1 MGDARDMTVNEAN
14 RIGSASTDREP
25 ELIESGGMA
34 RLHLTLATTDYDHV
48 RDLMNGVVRPEGI
61 VLTAFV
67 LPVEEVFFRFIKNRE
82 WDVSEMSFGKFI
94 GYASQGASPFIGIP
108 VFPSRVFRHSAF
120 YVRADRGIAAPKDLE
135 GKTVGIPEW
144 AQTAGIYA
152 RGFLSET
159 ANVDLR
165 KIRWVQAGMNE
176 AGREEKVEFK
186 LPPGIQYQQRRDTS
200 ISAMLLSGEI
210 DAAISARVPDAFNA
224 PGAKIVRLYPNYRT
238 EEMAYHAATGIY
250 PIMHV
255 IAMRRA
261 VFERYPWVAMNLFK
275 AFDQAKQRSVER
287 IQDLTA
293 SRIPV
298 PWAAA
303 IAAEFAENFGAD
315 AFPYGLEENRKT
327 LDAFCR
333 FAHDQGVTAT
343 RLTPDDLFPKEVR
356 ASVRV

>member
-1 MGDARDMTVNEAN
+1 MTVNEAS
-14 RIGSASTDREP
+14 RLGGAERQP
-25 ELIESGGMA
+25 EVIESGGTA

-48 RDLMNGVVRPEGI
+48 RDLMNGVVRAEGI
-61 VLTAFV
+61 VLTGFV
-67 LPVEEVFFRFIKNRE
+67 LPVEEIFFRFIKNRE

-94 GYASQGASPFIGIP
+94 GYASQGNSPFIGIP

-120 YVRADRGIAAPKDLE
+120 YVRADRGIKTPKDLE

-152 RGFLSET
+152 RGFLAET
-159 ANVDLR
+159 AGVDLT
-165 KIRWVQAGMNE
+165 KIKWVQAGMNE
-176 AGREEKVEFK
+176 AGREEKVEFT
-186 LPPGIQYQQRRDTS
+186 LPKGIQYSQRRDS
-200 ISAMLLSGEI
+200 SLSAMLKSGEL
-210 DAAISARVPDAFNA
+210 DAAISARVPDAFFT
-224 PGAKIVRLYPNYRT
+224 GGGKIARLYPDYRG
-238 EEMAYHAATGIY
+238 EEMRYHEATGIF

-261 VFERYPWVAMNLFK
+261 VFERYPWAAMNLFK
-275 AFDQAKQRSVER
+275 AFDEAKDRSLER
-287 IQDLTA
+287 IGDLTT

-298 PWAAA
+298 PWSAAVVS
-303 IAAEFAENFGAD
+303 EFAKGFGAD
-315 AFPYGLEENRKT
+315 PFPYGLEANRKT

-333 FAHDQGVTAT
+333 FSHAQGVTAQ

>member
-1 MGDARDMTVNEAN
+1 MT
-14 RIGSASTDREP
+14 ASNADREP
-25 ELIESGGMA
+25 ELIESGGTA

-48 RDLMNGVVRPEGI
+48 RDLVNGAVRPEGI

-67 LPVEEVFFRFIKNRE
+67 LPVEEVFYRFIKNRE

-94 GYASQGASPFIGIP
+94 GFASQGNSPFVGIP
-108 VFPSRVFRHSAF
+108 VFPSRVFRQSAF
-120 YVRADRGIAAPKDLE
+120 YVRTDRSIHSPKDLE

-152 RGFLSET
+152 RGYLAEQCG
-159 ANVDLR
+159 VDIS
-165 KIRWVQAGMNE
+165 KIRWVQAGMNQP
-176 AGREEKVEFK
+176 GRDEKVEFK
-186 LPPGIQYQQRRDTS
+186 LAKNISYEQRRDSS
-200 ISAMLLSGEI
+200 ISGLLLSGDI
-210 DAAISARVPDAFNA
+210 DAAISARVPDAFMQ
-224 PGAKIVRLYPNYRT
+224 GGGKIARLFPNYRG
-238 EEMAYHAATGIY
+238 EEARYYAATGIF

-261 VFERYPWVAMNLFK
+261 VFERYPWVAMNLFN
-275 AFDQAKQRSVER
+275 AFEEAKRRCLER
-287 IQDLTA
+287 IDDLTA

-303 IAAEFAENFGAD
+303 LSGEWSRNFGSD
-315 AFPYGLEENRKT
+315 PFPYGLEANRKT

-333 FAHDQGVTAT
+333 FAHDQDVTQR

>member
-1 MGDARDMTVNEAN
+1 MTAHDARLKA
-14 RIGSASTDREP
+14 ASGADRDP
-25 ELIESGGMA
+25 EIIESGGTA

-48 RDLMNGVVRPEGI
+48 RDLVNGVVRPEGA

-67 LPVEEVFFRFIKNRE
+67 LPVEEIFYRFIKNRE
-82 WDVSEMSFGKFI
+82 WDISEMSFGKFI
-94 GYASQGASPFIGIP
+94 GYASQGNSPFIGIP

-120 YVRADRGIAAPKDLE
+120 YMRTDRGIAKPKDLE
-135 GKTVGIPEW
+135 GKRVGIPEW

-152 RGFLSET
+152 RGFLSDT
-159 ANVDLR
+159 AGVDLR
-165 KIRWVQAGMNE
+165 KIHWVQAGMNE
-176 AGREEKVEFK
+176 AGREEKVDFK
-186 LPPGIQYQQRRDTS
+186 LPPGIQYEQRRDTS

-210 DAAISARVPDAFNA
+210 DAAISARVPDAFEK
-224 PGAKIVRLYPNYRT
+224 GGSKIARLFPDYRA
-238 EEMAYHAATGIY
+238 EEARYHAATGIF

-261 VFERYPWVAMNLFK
+261 VFERYPWIAMNLFK
-275 AFDQAKQRSVER
+275 AFDEAKRRSLER

-303 IAAEFAENFGAD
+303 IAGEWGKNFGAD
-315 AFPYGLEENRKT
+315 PFPYGLEENRKT

-333 FAHDQGVTAT
+333 FAHEQGVTEK

>member
-1 MGDARDMTVNEAN
+1 MTVHEAG
-14 RIGSASTDREP
+14 RMTTSSSEREP
-25 ELIESGGMA
+25 ELIESGGTT

-48 RDLMNGVVRPEGI
+48 RDLVNGVVRPEGI

-67 LPVEEVFFRFIKNRE
+67 LPVEEIFYRFIKNRE
-82 WDVSEMSFGKFI
+82 WDISEMSFGKFI
-94 GYASQGASPFIGIP
+94 GFASQGNSPFVGIP

-120 YVRADRGIAAPKDLE
+120 YVRNDRGISKPKDLE
-135 GKTVGIPEW
+135 GKRVGIPEW

-159 ANVDLR
+159 AGVDLR
-165 KIRWVQAGMNE
+165 KIHWVQAGMNE

-186 LPPGIQYQQRRDTS
+186 LPAAIQYEQRRDTS
-200 ISAMLLSGEI
+200 VSAMLLSGEI
-210 DAAISARVPDAFNA
+210 DAAISARVPDAFSK
-224 PGAKIVRLYPNYRT
+224 GRGKIVRLYPNYRT
-238 EEMAYHAATGIY
+238 EESRYHAATGIY

-255 IAMRRA
+255 IALRRA
-261 VFERYPWVAMNLFK
+261 VFDRYPWVAMNLFK
-275 AFDQAKQRSVER
+275 AFDEAKRRSLER

-303 IAAEFAENFGAD
+303 IAGEWSENFGAD
-315 AFPYGLEENRKT
+315 PFPYGLEGNRKT

-333 FAHDQGVTAT
+333 FAHAQGITAK
-343 RLTPDDLFPKEVR
+343 RLMPDDLFPNEVR
-356 ASVRV
+356 SSVRV

>member
-1 MGDARDMTVNEAN
+1 MTVNEAS
-14 RIGSASTDREP
+14 RLGGAERQP
-25 ELIESGGMA
+25 EIIESGGTA

-48 RDLMNGVVRPEGI
+48 RDLMNGVVRAEGI
-61 VLTAFV
+61 VLTGFV
-67 LPVEEVFFRFIKNRE
+67 LPVEEIFFRFIKNRE

-94 GYASQGASPFIGIP
+94 GYASQGNSPFIGIP

-120 YVRADRGIAAPKDLE
+120 YVRADRGIKLPKDLE

-152 RGFLSET
+152 RGFLAET
-159 ANVDLR
+159 AGVDLT
-165 KIRWVQAGMNE
+165 KIKWVQAGMNE
-176 AGREEKVEFK
+176 AGREEKVEFT
-186 LPPGIQYQQRRDTS
+186 LPKGIQYSQRRDS
-200 ISAMLLSGEI
+200 SLSAMLKSGEI
-210 DAAISARVPDAFNA
+210 DAAISARVPAAFMT
-224 PGAKIVRLYPNYRT
+224 GGHEIVRLYPDYRG
-238 EEMAYHAATGIY
+238 EEVRYYEATGIF

-261 VFERYPWVAMNLFK
+261 VFERYPWAAMNLFK
-275 AFDQAKQRSVER
+275 AFDEAKERSLER
-287 IQDLTA
+287 IRDLTA

-298 PWAAA
+298 PWSAA
-303 IAAEFAENFGAD
+303 IVSEWSKGFGAD
-315 AFPYGLEENRKT
+315 PFPYGLEANRKT

-333 FAHDQGVTAT
+333 FSHAQGVTAQ

>member
-1 MGDARDMTVNEAN
+1 MTVNAA
-14 RIGSASTDREP
+14 GTMAATGADREP
-25 ELIESGGMA
+25 QIIESGGTA

-48 RDLMNGVVRPEGI
+48 RDLHSGTVRPDGI
-61 VLTAFV
+61 VLTAFT

-94 GYASQGASPFIGIP
+94 GFASQDASPFIGIP

-120 YVRADRGIAAPKDLE
+120 YVRSDRGIASPKDLE

-152 RGFLSET
+152 RGFLAET
-159 ANVDLR
+159 AGVDLR
-165 KIRWVQAGMNE
+165 KIKWVQAGMNE

-210 DAAISARVPDAFNA
+210 DAAISARVPDAF
-224 PGAKIVRLYPNYRT
+224 AKGGGKIARLYPDYRG
-238 EEMAYHAATGIY
+238 EEMRYHAATGIY

-255 IAMRRA
+255 IALRRA

-275 AFDQAKQRSVER
+275 AFNEAKARSVER
-287 IQDLTA
+287 IRDLTA

-303 IAAEFAENFGAD
+303 LAEEFGKNFGD
-315 AFPYGLEENRKT
+315 DPFPYGLEANRKT
-327 LDAFCR
+327 LEAFCR
-333 FAHDQGVTAT
+333 FAHEQGITAQ
-343 RLTPDDLFPKEVR
+343 RLSPDDLFPKEVR

>member
-1 MGDARDMTVNEAN
+1 MTVREVNLTA
-14 RIGSASTDREP
+14 ASRADRET
-25 ELIESGGMA
+25 EIIESGGIV

-48 RDLMNGVVRPEGI
+48 RDLVSGIVQAEGT

-67 LPVEEVFFRFIKNRE
+67 LPVEEIFYRFIKNRE

-94 GYASQGASPFIGIP
+94 GYASQDNSPFVGIP

-120 YVRADRGIAAPKDLE
+120 YVRTDRYISTANDLE
-135 GKTVGIPEW
+135 GKRVGIPEW

-152 RGFLSET
+152 RGFLAET
-159 ANVDLR
+159 AGVDLR
-165 KIRWVQAGMNE
+165 KIHWVQAGMNE
-176 AGREEKVEFK
+176 PGREEKVEFK
-186 LPPGIQYQQRRDTS
+186 LPDGIQYEQRRDTS
-200 ISAMLLSGEI
+200 VSAMLLSGEI
-210 DAAISARVPDAFNA
+210 DAAISARVPDAFTK
-224 PGAKIVRLYPNYRT
+224 GGGKIARLYPDYRA
-238 EEMAYHAATGIY
+238 EEAQYYTATGIY

-255 IAMRRA
+255 IAMRRV
-261 VFERYPWVAMNLFK
+261 VFEHYPWTAMNLFK
-275 AFDQAKQRSVER
+275 AFDEAKRRSLER

-303 IAAEFAENFGAD
+303 VASEWSRNFGSD
-315 AFPYGLEENRKT
+315 PFPYGLEQNRKT

-333 FAHDQGVTAT
+333 FAHAQGVTAR

>member
-1 MGDARDMTVNEAN
+1 MTVNQAN
-14 RIGSASTDREP
+14 KIAPAGADREP
-25 ELIESGGMA
+25 QVIESGGTA
-34 RLHLTLATTDYDHV
+34 KLHLTLATTDYDHV
-48 RDLMNGVVRPEGI
+48 RDVVNGVVRPEGI
-61 VLTAFV
+61 VLTGFV

-82 WDVSEMSFGKFI
+82 WDISEMSFGKFI
-94 GYASQGASPFIGIP
+94 GYASQGNSPFIGIP

-120 YVRADRGIAAPKDLE
+120 YVRADRGISLPKDLE
-135 GKTVGIPEW
+135 GKSVGIPEW

-152 RGFLSET
+152 RGYLAET
-159 ANVDLR
+159 AGVDLR
-165 KIRWVQAGMNE
+165 KIKWVQAGMNE

-186 LPPGIQYQQRRDTS
+186 LPAGIQYQQRRDTS

-210 DAAISARVPDAFNA
+210 DAAISARVPDAFNKV
-224 PGAKIVRLYPNYRT
+224 GGKIVRLYPDYRKD
-238 EEMAYHAATGIY
+238 EMAYHAATGIY

-255 IAMRRA
+255 VAMRRA

-275 AFDQAKQRSVER
+275 AFDEAKTRSAER
-287 IQDLTA
+287 IRDLTA

-303 IAAEFAENFGAD
+303 IADEWSKNFGGD
-315 AFPYGLEENRKT
+315 PFPYGLEENRKT

-333 FAHDQGVTAT
+333 FANDQGVTAKK
-343 RLTPDDLFPKEVR
+343 LMPDDLFPKELR